1 MKKII
6 ISIVSILIL
15 FILVLV
21 INYMIFQHTAV
32 QISKGEPITQKDT
45 VKQAL
50 LVIDIQEGTTGNYSD
65 NDYYIMKS
73 QELINTINLLADSS
87 VKNNIPVIYIKN
99 EITNFLINI
108 LNDTYAPG
116 SPGSKLDARLNM
128 VSDIIINKDKSD
140 AFSNSALDSFLIK
153 NEINKLVF
161 TGLDLAHC
169 VNSTIVAAEN
179 RKYNICL
186 ISDAVSAKSDSLK
199 KAKLDEFKLRGIK
212 VIPSNEYFEIVHK

>member
-50 LVIDIQEGTTGNYSD
+50 LVIDFQEGTTGNYSD

-73 QELINTINLLADSS
+73 E
-87 VKNNIPVIYIKN
+87 K
-99 EITNFLINI
+99 
-108 LNDTYAPG
+108 
-116 SPGSKLDARLNM
+116 
-128 VSDIIINKDKSD
+128 
-140 AFSNSALDSFLIK
+140 
-153 NEINKLVF
+153 
-161 TGLDLAHC
+161 
-169 VNSTIVAAEN
+169 
-179 RKYNICL
+179 
-186 ISDAVSAKSDSLK
+186 
-199 KAKLDEFKLRGIK
+199 
-212 VIPSNEYFEIVHK
+212 